1 MAPSAPVLACLPL
14 VSLARLMVAQCR
26 DLVGPQA
33 VVNTEQGEAVVTTR
47 ALREAQAMPQAQ
59 AQAQALRAVVTNERH
74 TLRAEARQEGQQDH
88 LAHMIAHGAA

>member
-59 AQAQALRAVVTNERH
+59 ALRAVVTNERH
-74 TLRAEARQEGQQDH
+74 TLRAEAGQEGQQDH

>member
-33 VVNTEQGEAVVTTR
+33 VVAVFSARIGVPSTLYYRVRSKHNLPCDLEQ
-47 ALREAQAMPQAQ
+47 
-59 AQAQALRAVVTNERH
+59 
-74 TLRAEARQEGQQDH
+74 
-88 LAHMIAHGAA
+88 

>member
-1 MAPSAPVLACLPL
+1 MLACLPL

-59 AQAQALRAVVTNERH
+59 AQAQAQALRAVVTNERH
-74 TLRAEARQEGQQDH
+74 TLRAEAGQEGQQDH